1 MQLTK
6 SGSGGSVESA
16 ALGQP
21 RKTWGRRLKS
31 IERRIFQ
38 KCRESI
44 NMGRLIKIFTCRKV
58 RTLVILSTCTS
69 TGGQY
74 LCQINNI
81 SNSHKYEYGMNSY
94 IKPSP
99 PS

>member
-21 RKTWGRRLKS
+21 RKTWEERRLKS

-38 KCRESI
+38 KYLELL
-44 NMGRLIKIFTCRKV
+44 NMGR
-58 RTLVILSTCTS
+58 
-69 TGGQY
+69 Y
-74 LCQINNI
+74 
-81 SNSHKYEYGMNSY
+81 
-94 IKPSP
+94 SP
-99 PS
+99 VGKCAPWSS

>member
-16 ALGQP
+16 AFGQP
-21 RKTWGRRLKS
+21 RKTWEERRLKS

-38 KCRESI
+38 KCLELF
-44 NMGRLIKIFTCRKV
+44 NVARLIKIFTCRKV

-69 TGGQY
+69 TGV
-74 LCQINNI
+74 NI
-81 SNSHKYEYGMNSY
+81 CVK
-94 IKPSP
+94 
-99 PS
+99 